1 MPSPVNVLANS
12 NNEYWIHYIFLS
24 APTGDE
30 EQQVVE
36 DKYVGLPSS
45 EEARLRKLPSWS
57 ELLGTTKLVLVYL
70 LQDNNVGLAGRY
82 NGRAMQT
89 AAETYGRAV
98 DTIFVFDESK
108 AKHDVNEVEESCAWW
123 QAQR

>member
-1 MPSPVNVLANS
+1 MLLRPLRCLFRLLRCSPVNVLANS
-12 NNEYWIHYIFLS
+12 NTSTDSLHPPS

-45 EEARLRKLPSWS
+45 EEARLEKAAARHDK
-57 ELLGTTKLVLVYL
+57 TVVLVYL

-82 NGRAMQT
+82 NGNRAMQLLP
-89 AAETYGRAV
+89 RPM
-98 DTIFVFDESK
+98 
-108 AKHDVNEVEESCAWW
+108 VE
-123 QAQR
+123 R